1 MTAIRSDA
9 RMWATLISE
18 FRAAGTDNQ
27 QAELLARRAV
37 AIVRREATHRNAR
50 TFAPGDEIPY
60 DVTRVFDLDGDVWER
75 QGQPPSTLKD
85 TWNMVGF
92 DPAEHEG
99 TAGGAW
105 ITPWLLDRYGP
116 LTELPC
122 KTPPGNRRPVDFPGH
137 G

>member
-1 MTAIRSDA
+1 MTAARNNA
-9 RMWATLISE
+9 RMWAHLIGE
-18 FRAAGTDNQ
+18 FRAAGAGNP

-37 AIVRREATHRNAR
+37 AIVRRETTFPKVR

-75 QGQPPSTLKD
+75 QGQPPDTLKD

-99 TAGGAW
+99 AAGGAW
-105 ITPWLLDRYGP
+105 ITPWLLEQYGP
-116 LTELPC
+116 LTELPP
-122 KTPPGNRRPVDFPGH
+122 KAKRQGGAA
-137 G
+137 

>member
-1 MTAIRSDA
+1 MTASRSDA
-9 RMWATLISE
+9 RMWAHLIGE
-18 FRAAGTDNQ
+18 FRAAGADSA

-37 AIVRREATHRNAR
+37 AVVRREATRRNVR

-75 QGQPPSTLKD
+75 QGQPPSTLRD
-85 TWNMVGF
+85 TWNMTGF

-99 TAGGAW
+99 AAGGAW

-116 LTELPC
+116 LTELPPRAP
-122 KTPPGNRRPVDFPGH
+122 KAKREGGTA
-137 G
+137 